1 MAGAGAVNEAAIAD
15 FIRTHLPVTPVPG
28 LPSLRLHKA
37 GPASGIGRLGDVA
50 PYWAYW
56 WAGGLALAQHLLA
69 HAGQVA
75 GRRVFDLGAGSG
87 LVGIAAA
94 RAGAA
99 RVIASEIDPHAR
111 LAIGMNAALNDVAL
125 AAILGDCLEEPVPD
139 ADLLLVG
146 DVFYAPE
153 VAQRVTPFLDRCV
166 AAGRTVLVGD
176 PWRAPLP
183 VARLDL
189 LARYEVAETGAARR
203 AGVFA
208 YRPSA

>member
-1 MAGAGAVNEAAIAD
+1 VTDAAGIAA
-15 FIRTHLPVTPVPG
+15 FIQARLPVTPVPG
-28 LPSLRLHKA
+28 LPELCLHKA
-37 GPASGIGRLGDVA
+37 DPASGVGRLGDAA

-56 WAGGLALAQHLLA
+56 WAGGLALARHLLA
-69 HAGQVA
+69 YPDLVV

-99 RVIASEIDPHAR
+99 HVTASEIDVHAQT
-111 LAIGMNAALNDVAL
+111 AIALNAARNRVTI
-125 AAILGDCLEEPVPD
+125 AAIVGDCTAGPAPD

-146 DVFYAPE
+146 DVFYAPD
-153 VAQRVTPFLDRCV
+153 VAARVTGFLDRCV
-166 AAGRTVLVGD
+166 ASGVEVLVGD

-183 VARLDL
+183 VERMAL
-189 LARYEVAETGAARR
+189 LASYEVAEIGTTRR

-208 YRPSA
+208 YRAP